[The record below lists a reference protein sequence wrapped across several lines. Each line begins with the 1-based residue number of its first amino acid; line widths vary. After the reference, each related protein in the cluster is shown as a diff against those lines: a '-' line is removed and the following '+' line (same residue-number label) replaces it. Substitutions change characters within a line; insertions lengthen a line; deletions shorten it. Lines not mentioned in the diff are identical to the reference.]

1 MDVELLL
8 SEMKK
13 SAFLFEGDF
22 LLEQSIR
29 ALSDLL
35 FEGQIVLKNKR
46 TYLKQFFGVVFL
58 LKQLIKD
65 KHGKR

>member
-1 MDVELLL
+1 LDVELLL

-35 FEGQIVLKNKR
+35 FEGQIVLKSN
-46 TYLKQFFGVVFL
+46 TH
-58 LKQLIKD
+58 I
-65 KHGKR
+65 